1 MKLKTLNQL
10 GTCGFFKDWLKLFA
24 RLDAYMVFLLH
35 KSKLEFILGSSSAT
49 FSILASQENSSTF
62 FESDAR
68 D

>member
-1 MKLKTLNQL
+1 
-10 GTCGFFKDWLKLFA
+10 
-24 RLDAYMVFLLH
+24 MVFLLH
-35 KSKLEFILGSSSAT
+35 KSKLELILGSSSAT